1 VSGATY
7 ALPGLD
13 GPAEI
18 RVDRWGL
25 AHIRAGSTLDAFRAQ
40 GFNAARDR
48 LWQLDLWRKRG
59 LGLLAAD
66 FGPGYLAQDRAAR
79 LFLYRGDMAAE
90 WAAYGPQDTKAIV
103 TAFVDGLNA
112 YVTLTE
118 ARPELLPPE
127 FALTDTRP
135 ARWQP
140 EDVVRIRSHGLV
152 RNVLSEVAR
161 VRVLAR
167 AESREAGLAADD
179 LRKRISPPHDPV
191 VPDGLDAADW
201 PDDLLDDFRLATATV
216 GFSPERLAAT
226 RDEAWAWSKVD
237 AHGAVTRGARA
248 VPKEP
253 AEGSNNWVVGPART
267 STGRPILASDPH
279 RVYLQPSLRYAV
291 HLTAPGLDVI
301 GAGEPALPG
310 ISIGHNGHAA
320 FSLTIA
326 PLDQEDLFVCETDP
340 VDPDRYRYGDG
351 WETIERVVEK
361 IPVRGGPDETVVLGF
376 TRRGPVIREVG
387 ARAFALRTVW
397 SEPGAA
403 AYLGSL
409 AYLGATSP
417 EAFGAAL
424 RHWSAPSVNQLY
436 ADATGR
442 IAWFMAGKAPVRPAH
457 DGLLPV
463 PGDGRYDWAGFHDPG
478 ALPRSVD
485 PASGWLA
492 TANEM
497 NLPPDFPAATHKVG
511 FEWAE
516 PWRARRIRAVLG
528 AQTRHSLEDSRA
540 LQGDAFSEP
549 AMRLTELVRAMP
561 AASDPDIA
569 SAQAL
574 LTSFDG
580 TLAPDSAAAAL
591 IEVFWV
597 HHLRPAL
604 LKALVPDAATRRL
617 LPPGDTQSLIE
628 RLEAGLDPATRNALL
643 ADALGAAFRDC
654 LGRMGAD
661 PMGRLTPK
669 TEGLLPPPS
678 AGEGGPR
685 SGSGEG
691 SDGAERSFASHQTR
705 APFGSGVPPLRDF
718 VPTRPLLMQ
727 GPPSPAEG
735 GGRDAETT
743 AYDEPPNGWSWGR
756 LHHALFAHPL
766 SGLRPD
772 QAWNVGPLP
781 VGGSAASVMH
791 AEYRTDTFRLT
802 HGASFRMIVDVGD
815 WDRSVF
821 VNVPGQSG
829 DPGSP
834 HYADLAPVWGRQDHV
849 PMLYDR
855 EAVDAATET
864 LIALTPGPA

>member
-1 VSGATY
+1 MSGAAY
-7 ALPGLD
+7 RLPGLE
-13 GPAEI
+13 GPVEI

-25 AHIRAGSTLDAFRAQ
+25 AHIRAGTPLDAFRAQ

-90 WAAYGPQDTKAIV
+90 WAAYGPQDTKGIV

-112 YVTLTE
+112 YVALTE

-140 EDVVRIRSHGLV
+140 EDVVRVRSHALV

-161 VRVLAR
+161 AKILAR
-167 AESREAGLAADD
+167 AESREAGLATDD
-179 LRKRISPPHDPV
+179 LRKRISPAHEPV
-191 VPDGLDAADW
+191 VPDGLDAAGW
-201 PDDLLDDFRLATATV
+201 PDDLLDAFRLATATV
-216 GFSPERLAAT
+216 GFSPERLAAS
-226 RDEAWAWSKVD
+226 RAEAWDWTKVD
-237 AHGAVTRGARA
+237 AHGAVTRGPRSA
-248 VPKEP
+248 PKESS
-253 AEGSNNWVVGPART
+253 EGSNNWAVGPSRT
-267 STGRPILASDPH
+267 ATGRPILASDPH

-310 ISIGHNGHAA
+310 ISIGHNGQAA

-326 PLDQEDLFVCETDP
+326 PMDQEDLFVCETDP
-340 VDPDRYRYGDG
+340 SDPDRYRSGDG
-351 WETIERVVEK
+351 WARIERVSET

-376 TRRGPVIREVG
+376 TRHGPIIREAG
-387 ARAFALRTVW
+387 GRAFALRTVW
-397 SEPGAA
+397 SEPGSA

-417 EAFGAAL
+417 EAFGEAL

-436 ADATGR
+436 ADTAGR

-478 ALPRSVD
+478 ALPRSID

-497 NLPPDFPAATHKVG
+497 NLPPDYPAEDRKVG

-528 AQTRHSLEDSRA
+528 GQTRHSLADSQA

-549 AMRLTELVRAMP
+549 ALRLAELVRALP
-561 AASDPDIA
+561 AASDRDVA
-569 SAQAL
+569 AAQAL
-574 LTSFDG
+574 LAPFDG
-580 TLAPDSAAAAL
+580 TLDPGSAAAAL
-591 IEVFWV
+591 IEVVWV

-604 LKALVPDAATRRL
+604 LEALVPDDGTRRL
-617 LPPGDTQSLIE
+617 VPPGDTQSLIE
-628 RLEAGLDPATRNALL
+628 RMETGLHPAVRTALL
-643 ADALGAAFRDC
+643 TDALGAAYRTC
-654 LGRMGAD
+654 RERMGA
-661 PMGRLTPK
+661 
-669 TEGLLPPPS
+669 EPS
-678 AGEGGPR
+678 
-685 SGSGEG
+685 
-691 SDGAERSFASHQTR
+691 
-705 APFGSGVPPLRDF
+705 
-718 VPTRPLLMQ
+718 
-727 GPPSPAEG
+727 
-735 GGRDAETT
+735 
-743 AYDEPPNGWSWGR
+743 GWSWGH

-766 SGLRPD
+766 TALKPDSGWD
-772 QAWNVGPLP
+772 VGPLP
-781 VGGSAASVMH
+781 VGGAAASVMH

-802 HGASFRMIVDVGD
+802 HGASFRMVVDVGD

-821 VNVPGQSG
+821 INVPGQSG
-829 DPGSP
+829 DPGNP
-834 HYADLAPVWGRQDHV
+834 HYADLAPVWGRQDYV
-849 PMLYDR
+849 PMLYGR
-855 EAVDAATET
+855 AAVDAATET
-864 LIALTPGPA
+864 VITLTPRPA

>member
-1 VSGATY
+1 MSGAAY
-7 ALPGLD
+7 PLPGLE

-25 AHIRAGSTLDAFRAQ
+25 AHVRAGSPLDAFRAQ

-90 WAAYGPQDTKAIV
+90 WAAYGPQDTQAIV

-112 YVTLTE
+112 YVALTE
-118 ARPELLPPE
+118 ARPDLRPPE
-127 FALTDTRP
+127 FALTETRP
-135 ARWQP
+135 ARWRP
-140 EDVVRIRSHGLV
+140 EDVVRIRSHALV

-161 VRVLAR
+161 AKVLAR
-167 AESREAGLAADD
+167 AGSRADGLATDD
-179 LRKRISPPHDPV
+179 LRKRISPPHAPV

-201 PDDLLDDFRLATATV
+201 PDDLLDDFRLATAPV

-226 RDEAWAWSKVD
+226 RAEAWAWSKVD
-237 AHGAVTRGARA
+237 AHGAVTRGPRA
-248 VPKEP
+248 APKES
-253 AEGSNNWVVGPART
+253 AEGSNNWVIGPSRT
-267 STGRPILASDPH
+267 ATGRPILASDPH
-279 RVYLQPSLRYAV
+279 RIYLQPSLRYAV

-326 PLDQEDLFVCETDP
+326 PMDQEDLFVCETDP
-340 VDPDRYRYGDG
+340 ADPDRYRCGDG
-351 WETIERVVEK
+351 WEPIRRISEK
-361 IPVRGGPDETVVLGF
+361 IPVRGGPDATVVLGF
-376 TRRGPVIREVG
+376 TRHGPVIRETAG
-387 ARAFALRTVW
+387 RAFALRTVW

-417 EAFGAAL
+417 DAFGEAL

-463 PGDGRYDWAGFHDPG
+463 PGDGRFDWAGFHAPD
-478 ALPRSVD
+478 ALPRSID
-485 PASGWLA
+485 PDSGWLA

-497 NLPPDFPAATHKVG
+497 NLPPDYPVEARKVG

-528 AQTRHSLEDSRA
+528 EQTRHSLADSRA
-540 LQGDAFSEP
+540 LQGDIVSEP
-549 AMRLTELVRAMP
+549 ALRLADLVRTMP
-561 AASDPDIA
+561 AASDPDVA

-574 LTSFDG
+574 LAAFDG
-580 TLAPDSAAAAL
+580 ALHPDSAAAAL
-591 IEVFWV
+591 VEVLWV
-597 HHLRPAL
+597 RHLRPAL
-604 LKALVPDAATRRL
+604 LAALVPDAGTRRL

-628 RLEAGLDPATRNALL
+628 RLETALDPAKREALL
-643 ADALGAAFRDC
+643 TEALGAAFRDC
-654 LGRMGAD
+654 LKWMGPD
-661 PMGRLTPK
+661 PMGRLAPDA
-669 TEGLLPPPS
+669 PS
-678 AGEGGPR
+678 AEQPHPEAAG
-685 SGSGEG
+685 
-691 SDGAERSFASHQTR
+691 
-705 APFGSGVPPLRDF
+705 
-718 VPTRPLLMQ
+718 TRPR
-727 GPPSPAEG
+727 PSA
-735 GGRDAETT
+735 AETT
-743 AYDEPPNGWSWGR
+743 APREAHTGWSWGR

-766 SGLRPD
+766 TALRPD
-772 QAWNVGPLP
+772 SGWDVGPLP
-781 VGGSAASVMH
+781 VGGAAASVMH

-802 HGASFRMIVDVGD
+802 HGASFRMVVDVGD

-821 VNVPGQSG
+821 INVPGQSG

-834 HYADLAPVWGRQDHV
+834 HYADLAPVWGRRDYV
-849 PMLYDR
+849 PMLYGR
-855 EAVDAATET
+855 AAVDAATET
-864 LIALTPGPA
+864 IIALNPASA

>member
-1 VSGATY
+1 MSEAAY
-7 ALPGLD
+7 ALPGLE

-18 RVDRWGL
+18 RIDRWGL
-25 AHIRAGSTLDAFRAQ
+25 AHIRAATTLDAFRVQ

-90 WAAYGPQDTKAIV
+90 WAAYGPQDTRAIV
-103 TAFVDGLNA
+103 TAFVDGINA
-112 YVTLTE
+112 FVAMTE
-118 ARPELLPPE
+118 TRPDLRPPE
-127 FALTDTRP
+127 FALTETRP
-135 ARWQP
+135 ARWVP

-161 VRVLAR
+161 ARVLAR
-167 AESREAGLAADD
+167 ADTREAGLSTDD

-191 VPDGLDAADW
+191 VPDELDAADW
-201 PDDLLDDFRLATATV
+201 PDDLLDVFRLATAPV
-216 GFSPERLAAT
+216 GFTPERMAAS
-226 RDEAWAWSKVD
+226 RDEAWDWTRVD
-237 AHGAVTRGARA
+237 AHGAVTRGARSA
-248 VPKEP
+248 PKEP
-253 AEGSNNWVVGPART
+253 VEGSNNWVVGPART
-267 STGRPILASDPH
+267 ETGRPILASDPH
-279 RVYLQPSLRYAV
+279 RIYLQPSLRYAV

-326 PLDQEDLFVCETDP
+326 PMDQEDLFVCETDP
-340 VDPDRYRYGDG
+340 GDPDRYRYGED
-351 WETIERVVEK
+351 WEPIERSVEK

-376 TRRGPVIREVG
+376 TRHGPVIRETAG
-387 ARAFALRTVW
+387 RAFALRTVW

-417 EAFGAAL
+417 EAFGQAL

-436 ADATGR
+436 ADVTGR

-478 ALPRSVD
+478 ALPRRID
-485 PASGWLA
+485 PPEGYLA

-497 NLPPDFPAATHKVG
+497 NLPADFPAEARKVG

-516 PWRARRIRAVLG
+516 PWRARRIHAVLDD
-528 AQTRHSLEDSRA
+528 QSRHSMADSQA
-540 LQGDAFSEP
+540 LQGDDVSEP
-549 AMRLTELVRAMP
+549 ARRLADLVRALP
-561 AASDPDIA
+561 AGADPEIEA
-569 SAQAL
+569 ARAL
-574 LTSFDG
+574 LASFDG
-580 TLAPDSAAAAL
+580 SLHADSAAAAL

-597 HHLRPAL
+597 RHLRPAL
-604 LKALVPDAATRRL
+604 LEALVPDARTRRL

-628 RLEAGLDPATRNALL
+628 RLESGFDPAARTTLL
-643 ADALGAAFRDC
+643 METLGAAFREC
-654 LGRMGAD
+654 RTRLGQD
-661 PMGRLTPK
+661 PK
-669 TEGLLPPPS
+669 
-678 AGEGGPR
+678 A
-685 SGSGEG
+685 
-691 SDGAERSFASHQTR
+691 
-705 APFGSGVPPLRDF
+705 
-718 VPTRPLLMQ
+718 
-727 GPPSPAEG
+727 
-735 GGRDAETT
+735 
-743 AYDEPPNGWSWGR
+743 WSWGR

-766 SGLRPD
+766 SSRRPD
-772 QAWNVGPLP
+772 VAWDVGPLA
-781 VGGSAASVMH
+781 VGGAAASVMH
-791 AEYRTDTFRLT
+791 AEYRTDTFQLT
-802 HGASFRMIVDVGD
+802 HGASFRMVVDVGD

-821 VNVPGQSG
+821 INVPGQSG

-834 HYADLAPVWGRQDHV
+834 HYADLAPIWGRRDHV
-849 PMLYDR
+849 PMLYGSA
-855 EAVDAATET
+855 AVEAATET
-864 LIALTPGPA
+864 IITLSPASA

>member
-1 VSGATY
+1 VSGTTY
-7 ALPGLD
+7 PVPGLE
-13 GPAEI
+13 GPVEI

-25 AHIRAGSTLDAFRAQ
+25 AHIRAGSALDAFRAQ

-112 YVTLTE
+112 YVALTE
-118 ARPELLPPE
+118 ARAAPLPPE
-127 FALTDTRP
+127 FALTETRP

-140 EDVVRIRSHGLV
+140 EDVVRIRSHGLI

-161 VRVLAR
+161 ARVLAR
-167 AESREAGLAADD
+167 AGNRAEGLAADD
-179 LRKRISPPHDPV
+179 LRKRISPPHAPV
-191 VPDGLDAADW
+191 VPEGLGAADW

-216 GFSPERLAAT
+216 GFSRARMAAT

-237 AHGAVTRGARA
+237 AHGSVTRGPRSA
-248 VPKEP
+248 PKEP
-253 AEGSNNWVVGPART
+253 AEGSNNWVAGPSRT
-267 STGRPILASDPH
+267 ATGRPILASDPH

-291 HLTAPGLDVI
+291 HLSAPGLDVI

-326 PLDQEDLFVCETDP
+326 PMDQEDLFVCETDP
-340 VDPDRYRYGDG
+340 ADPDRYRYGDG
-351 WETIERVVEK
+351 WEPIARVTDT

-376 TRRGPVIREVG
+376 TRHGPVIRESG
-387 ARAFALRTVW
+387 TQAFALRTVW
-397 SEPGAA
+397 SEPGSA

-409 AYLGATSP
+409 AYLGARSP
-417 EAFGAAL
+417 EAFGEAL

-442 IAWFMAGKAPVRPAH
+442 IAWFMAGKAPLRPAH

-478 ALPRSVD
+478 ALPRSID
-485 PASGWLA
+485 PEAGWLA

-497 NLPPDFPAATHKVG
+497 NLPPDFFVEDRKVG

-516 PWRARRIRAVLG
+516 PWRARRIRTVLG
-528 AQTRHSLEDSRA
+528 GQDRHSLADSQA
-540 LQGDAFSEP
+540 LQGDTFSLP
-549 AMRLTELVRAMP
+549 ALRLADLVRAMAP
-561 AASDPDIA
+561 ATDPDIA

-574 LTSFDG
+574 LASFDG
-580 TLAPDSAAAAL
+580 ALDRDSPAAAL

-604 LKALVPDAATRRL
+604 LKTLVPDAATRRL

-628 RLEAGLDPATRNALL
+628 RLETGLDPATRDTLL
-643 ADALGAAFRDC
+643 AETLGAAFRGC
-654 LGRMGAD
+654 LERMGAD
-661 PMGRLTPK
+661 PMGRLAPDASAS
-669 TEGLLPPPS
+669 LPPPS
-678 AGEGGPR
+678 AGEGVMR
-685 SGSGEG
+685 
-691 SDGAERSFASHQTR
+691 RR
-705 APFGSGVPPLRDF
+705 
-718 VPTRPLLMQ
+718 
-727 GPPSPAEG
+727 PSPATPTMAG
-735 GGRDAETT
+735 PGAACTT
-743 AYDEPPNGWSWGR
+743 PC
-756 LHHALFAHPL
+756 
-766 SGLRPD
+766 
-772 QAWNVGPLP
+772 
-781 VGGSAASVMH
+781 
-791 AEYRTDTFRLT
+791 
-802 HGASFRMIVDVGD
+802 
-815 WDRSVF
+815 
-821 VNVPGQSG
+821 
-829 DPGSP
+829 SP
-834 HYADLAPVWGRQDHV
+834 IP
-849 PMLYDR
+849 
-855 EAVDAATET
+855 
-864 LIALTPGPA
+864 

>member
-1 VSGATY
+1 MSGTQY
-7 ALPGLD
+7 PLPELD
-13 GPAEI
+13 GPVEI

-25 AHIRAGSTLDAFRAQ
+25 AHIRAGTALDAFRAQ
-40 GFNAARDR
+40 GFNAGRDR

-103 TAFVDGLNA
+103 TAFVEGLNA
-112 YVTLTE
+112 YVALTA

-127 FALTDTRP
+127 FTLTDTRP

-161 VRVLAR
+161 ARVLAR
-167 AESREAGLAADD
+167 AKSRKAGLAADD
-179 LRKRISPPHDPV
+179 LRKRVSPPHEPV
-191 VPDGLDAADW
+191 IPDGLDAADW

-216 GFSPERLAAT
+216 GFSPERLAAA
-226 RDEAWAWSKVD
+226 RDDAWAWSKVD
-237 AHGAVTRGARA
+237 AHGTVTRGPRA
-248 VPKEP
+248 APKEP
-253 AEGSNNWVVGPART
+253 AEGSNNWVVGPAR
-267 STGRPILASDPH
+267 SETGRPILASDPH

-326 PLDQEDLFVCETDP
+326 PMDQEDLFVCATDP
-340 VDPDRYRYGDG
+340 ADPDRYRSGDG
-351 WETIERVVEK
+351 WERIARITES

-376 TRRGPVIREVG
+376 TRHGPIIREAG
-387 ARAFALRTVW
+387 GRAFALRTVW

-463 PGDGRYDWAGFHDPG
+463 PGDGRYDWAGFHDPA

-485 PASGWLA
+485 PETGWLA

-497 NLPPDFPAATHKVG
+497 NLPPDFPAEDRKVG

-528 AQTRHSLEDSRA
+528 GQTRHSLADSQA
-540 LQGDAFSEP
+540 LQADIVSEP
-549 AMRLTELVRAMP
+549 ALRLADLIRALP
-561 AASDPDIA
+561 APSDPDDA
-569 SAQAL
+569 SARAL
-574 LTSFDG
+574 LAAFDG
-580 TLAPDSAAAAL
+580 ALHPDSAAAAL
-591 IEVFWV
+591 IEVLWV
-597 HHLRPAL
+597 HHLRPSL
-604 LKALVPDAATRRL
+604 LGALVPDAGTRRL

-628 RLEAGLDPATRNALL
+628 RLETSLDPAVRDALL
-643 ADALGAAFRDC
+643 AEALGAAFRDC
-654 LGRMGAD
+654 LERMGPD
-661 PMGRLTPK
+661 PMGRLAP
-669 TEGLLPPPS
+669 EA
-678 AGEGGPR
+678 AG
-685 SGSGEG
+685 
-691 SDGAERSFASHQTR
+691 AVT
-705 APFGSGVPPLRDF
+705 
-718 VPTRPLLMQ
+718 
-727 GPPSPAEG
+727 PSPTEG
-735 GGRDAETT
+735 GGRGAETT
-743 AYDEPPNGWSWGR
+743 AHPEPRAGWSWGR

-766 SGLRPD
+766 TALEKPETRWD
-772 QAWNVGPLP
+772 VGPLP

-802 HGASFRMIVDVGD
+802 HGASFRMVVDVGD
-815 WDRSVF
+815 WDKSVF
-821 VNVPGQSG
+821 INVPGQSG
-829 DPGSP
+829 DPRSP
-834 HYADLAPVWGRQDHV
+834 HYADLAPVWGAQDHV
-849 PMLYDR
+849 PMLYGR
-855 EAVDAATET
+855 AAVDAATET
-864 LIALTPGPA
+864 IITLSPCAS

>member
-1 VSGATY
+1 MSETRY
-7 ALPGLD
+7 PLPGLD
-13 GPAEI
+13 GPVEI

-25 AHIRAGSTLDAFRAQ
+25 AHIRAGTALDAFRAQ

-112 YVTLTE
+112 YVALTE
-118 ARPELLPPE
+118 ARPDLLPPE
-127 FALTDTRP
+127 FALTGTRP
-135 ARWQP
+135 SRWQP
-140 EDVVRIRSHGLV
+140 ADVVRIRSHGLV

-161 VRVLAR
+161 AKVLAR
-167 AESREAGLAADD
+167 ATSRVEGLAADD
-179 LRKRISPPHDPV
+179 LRKRVSPPHDPV
-191 VPDGLDAADW
+191 IPDELDAADW
-201 PDDLLDDFRLATATV
+201 PDDLLDAFRLATAPV
-216 GFSPERLAAT
+216 GFSPERSAAS

-237 AHGAVTRGARA
+237 AHGAVTRGKRA
-248 VPKEP
+248 ALTEP
-253 AEGSNNWVVGPART
+253 VEGSNNWVVGPSRT
-267 STGRPILASDPH
+267 ATGRPILASDPH
-279 RVYLQPSLRYAV
+279 RIYLQPSLRYAV

-326 PLDQEDLFVCETDP
+326 PMDQEDLFVCETDP
-340 VDPDRYRYGDG
+340 ADPDRYRSDND
-351 WETIERVVEK
+351 WAPIVRITEN

-376 TRRGPVIREVG
+376 TRHGPIIREAG
-387 ARAFALRTVW
+387 GRAFALRTVW

-403 AYLGSL
+403 AYLDSL

-417 EAFGAAL
+417 EAFGEAL

-463 PGDGRYDWAGFHDPG
+463 PGDGRYDWAGFHDP
-478 ALPRSVD
+478 AVLPRSVD
-485 PASGWLA
+485 PDAGWLA

-497 NLPPDFPAATHKVG
+497 NLPPGFPAEDCKVG

-528 AQTRHSLEDSRA
+528 GQTRHSLADSQA
-540 LQGDAFSEP
+540 LQGDVVSEP
-549 AMRLTELVRAMP
+549 ARRLADLIRALP
-561 AASDPDIA
+561 APSDPDVA
-569 SAQAL
+569 SARAL
-574 LTSFDG
+574 LAAFDG
-580 TLAPDSAAAAL
+580 ALHHDSPAAAL
-591 IEVFWV
+591 IEILWV

-604 LKALVPDAATRRL
+604 LGALMPDAGTRRL

-628 RLEAGLDPATRNALL
+628 RLETGLDPAARDALL
-643 ADALGAAFRDC
+643 AEVLGAAFRDC
-654 LGRMGAD
+654 LERMGPD
-661 PMGRLTPK
+661 PMGRLAP
-669 TEGLLPPPS
+669 EAEAPLPPPS
-678 AGEGGPR
+678 AEEGGPQW
-685 SGSGEG
+685 GSGEG
-691 SDGAERSFASHQTR
+691 SDGTEEGAVLREGRELPGSR
-705 APFGSGVPPLRDF
+705 APLS
-718 VPTRPLLMQ
+718 RPLLTQ

-735 GGRDAETT
+735 GGSDTETV
-743 AYDEPPNGWSWGR
+743 ASREPRVGWSWGR

-766 SGLRPD
+766 TGLTPESRWD
-772 QAWNVGPLP
+772 VGPLP

-791 AEYRTDTFRLT
+791 AEYRIDTFRLT
-802 HGASFRMIVDVGD
+802 HGASFRMVVDVGD

-821 VNVPGQSG
+821 INVPGQSG
-829 DPGSP
+829 DPRSP
-834 HYADLAPVWGRQDHV
+834 HYADLAPVWGAQDHV
-849 PMLYDR
+849 PMLYGR
-855 EAVDAATET
+855 AAVDAVTET
-864 LIALTPGPA
+864 IITLSPCAA